1 MAKRKRTRSNGPPEK
16 AFGLA
21 RVSTQEQGIDG
32 LGIRAQNA
40 TIRAKAEEL
49 GLELIEIFKE
59 VESGTKPERP
69 QLIAALD
76 AAAKC
81 DPPGVVIVS
90 ALTRLTRNF
99 DVMSYIM
106 RRTERDGT
114 KLVACDIPE
123 MSDPNQTQFI
133 WRIMAAVAELEVKR
147 IQAHT
152 KDRLNVA
159 KTDLQEKGY
168 YDTRPKKDKP
178 SRRITR
184 LGNPNVEKASPLG
197 GEAMKRN
204 TRAFALRTYPIIER
218 LQKKGIMGLRALARE
233 LNNRNGLHGEGRAVL
248 TYQAQRQR
256 EKLEDIREED
266 LPQWSAEQVKRVI
279 AQAKKKK

>member
-1 MAKRKRTRSNGPPEK
+1 MAKRKRTRSSGPPEK

-21 RVSTQEQGIDG
+21 RVSTKEQGIDG

-59 VESGTKPERP
+59 VESGTNPERP

-76 AAAKC
+76 GAAEC
-81 DPPGVVIVS
+81 DPPGVVVVS

-99 DVMSYIM
+99 NVMSYIM
-106 RRTERDGT
+106 RRTEREGT
-114 KLVACDIPE
+114 TLVACDIPE
-123 MSDPNQTQFI
+123 MSDINQTQFI

-159 KTDLQEKGY
+159 KTDLEEKGY
-168 YDTRPKKDKP
+168 YDTVEKKDKP

-204 TRAFALRTYPIIER
+204 TRAFALRTYPIIQK
-218 LQKKGIMGLRALARE
+218 LQKKGITGLRALARE
-233 LNNRNGLHGEGRAVL
+233 LNNRHGLHGEGRAVL

-256 EKLEDIREED
+256 QKLEDIREED
-266 LPQWSAEQVKRVI
+266 LPQWSAEQVKRII
-279 AQAKKKK
+279 AQAKK